1 MTLNLQ
7 QTEVER
13 QFDSPFLQFVA
24 RSEQIKRSSG
34 TTKTKCLKIGHFWR
48 FPQVDSHPFKVASS
62 HSVSIH
68 SFPQFRKLAG
78 VFGSAHVLY
87 GFGPSTSTATHLEA
101 SLRAR

>member
-13 QFDSPFLQFVA
+13 QFDCPFLQFVA
-24 RSEQIKRSSG
+24 RSERIKRSSG

-48 FPQVDSHPFKVASS
+48 FPQVDSCPCKVASS
-62 HSVSIH
+62 HSVSGT
-68 SFPQFRKLAG
+68 QFSAVSKIGTR
-78 VFGSAHVLY
+78 FCIAHVLY
-87 GFGPSTSTATHLEA
+87 SFGPSTSTATHLEA

>member
-24 RSEQIKRSSG
+24 RSERIKRSSG

-48 FPQVDSHPFKVASS
+48 FPQVDSCPSKVASS
-62 HSVSIH
+62 HSVSVH
-68 SFPQFRKLAG
+68 SFPQFGKLAR
-78 VFGSAHVLY
+78 VFVSRT
-87 GFGPSTSTATHLEA
+87 FCTALGHLLA
-101 SLRAR
+101 RQRILKSL